1 MAFAQGSRTDIAYVA
16 ETVFGTTP
24 TPSPAMKAL
33 RHTSSTL
40 NLTKEAFVSE
50 EIRSDRQIEISRH
63 GNRQGAGE
71 IGFEL
76 SYGAL
81 DDLLTSAMFA
91 DWSLNVI
98 SPGTTIKPFTIERR
112 FLDIGRY
119 LRFTGCVV
127 NTLSLSITPNAM
139 VTGSLG
145 IIAKDMTV
153 ATTALGSPTAA
164 PTNEPF
170 SSFEGTL
177 TEGGSAIAIV
187 TGLELQLANGIEPN
201 FVIGAPTTPQMSFG
215 RANLTGTLTAF
226 FENSTLLE
234 KFVNETV
241 SSLALTLRDPA
252 GNTLA
257 IEIPRLKYN
266 GGEVPVDGEGSVILT
281 MPFQALRSSADA
293 TNLIITRTAAV

>member
-1 MAFAQGSRTDIAYVA
+1 MAFAQGSRHDIAYVA
-16 ETVFGTTP
+16 ESVFGTTP
-24 TPSPAMKAL
+24 ETPSMKAL
-33 RHTSSTL
+33 RYTSTTL

-81 DDLLTSAMFA
+81 DDLLASAMFA
-91 DWSLNVI
+91 DWSSNVI
-98 SPGTTIKPFTIERR
+98 SPGTTLKPFTIERR
-112 FLDIGRY
+112 HLDIGRY
-119 LRFTGCVV
+119 LRFTGCIV

-145 IIAKDMTV
+145 IVAKDV
-153 ATTALGSPTAA
+153 APATTALGSPTAA
-164 PTNEPF
+164 PANEPF

-177 TEGGSAIAIV
+177 TEGGSPIAIV
-187 TGLELQLANGIEPN
+187 TGLELQLANGVEPN
-201 FVIGAPTTPQMSFG
+201 FVIGSPTTPQMSFG

-226 FENSTLLE
+226 FENTTLYE
-234 KFVNETV
+234 KFVNETI
-241 SSLALTLRDPA
+241 SSLAVTLEDPA

-266 GGEVPVDGEGSVILT
+266 GAEVPVSGEGSILME
-281 MPFQALRSSADA
+281 MPFQALRDSSEG
-293 TNLIITRTAAV
+293 TNLIFTRTPAA